1 MRLRQRGSCCRPLSR
16 AGSCSAVEPAER
28 FQFWHDTGSLVYRPV
43 DVGGRADSKS

>member
-1 MRLRQRGSCCRPLSR
+1 MEGVIDFDLSV
-16 AGSCSAVEPAER
+16 VEPAER